1 VADTLTAANPM
12 WSARNGHTATLLADG
27 KVLVVGGSN
36 SPNGPNLASAE
47 IYDPAT
53 NQWSAAA
60 SMVAARGHHAAA
72 LMANGKVLVVGGSEQ
87 TAALEVY
94 DHATNTWTSVTAPA
108 NDPRPLGPTATRLQ
122 DGRVMIVGGANGGA
136 FTVNSDVWLYDPST
150 GQLTYSR
157 FHPLSG
163 GSNFANATLLGDGTV
178 LVTGGESS
186 TTPAGA
192 QNITSLFDPRLETC
206 SSNDC
211 SSFSYGAPMNVGH
224 CQSTT
229 TTLKNGLLLVVGG
242 RCGSAESIA
251 VCELYDP
258 VAKKWG
264 PAATLPDSVGYQ
276 AAVLL
281 NDGRV
286 LVAGGI
292 HPGGSIGGTTQI
304 YTPA

>member
-1 VADTLTAANPM
+1 ML
-12 WSARNGHTATLLADG
+12 SARNGHSATLLPG
-27 KVLVVGGSN
+27 GTVLVVGGTS
-36 SPNGPNLASAE
+36 SPHGTSLASAE

-53 NQWSAAA
+53 NRWSAAA
-60 SMVAARGHHAAA
+60 SMVVARSHHAAA
-72 LMANGKVLVVGGSEQ
+72 LLANGKVLVVGGTYE
-87 TAALEVY
+87 AATVEIY
-94 DHATNTWTSVTAPA
+94 DHATNTWTSVGSPN

-136 FTVNSDVWLYDPST
+136 FTVNSDVWFFDPST
-150 GQLTYSR
+150 SQLSFSR
-157 FHPLSG
+157 FHPLTG
-163 GSNFANATLLGDGTV
+163 GSNFASATLIADGTV
-178 LVTGGESS
+178 LIAGGENS

-192 QNITSLFDPRLETC
+192 QNITSLFDPQFETC

-211 SSFSYGAPMNVGH
+211 SSFSNGAPMNVGH

-229 TTLKNGLLLVVGG
+229 TALKNGLLLVAGG

-251 VCELYDP
+251 ACELYDP
-258 VAKKWG
+258 VAKKWW
-264 PAATLPDSVGYQ
+264 PAAGLQDPMGYQ

-292 HPGGSIGGTTQI
+292 YPGGSISGTTEI